1 MSERLPPRWQRVL
14 ELVLRGLPLQRVAE
28 ETGYSYGTVRHIV
41 SDPRFRRAL
50 HRLLD
55 EALEE
60 LRQELVYGPRGSPQG
75 PARPRRARGNR

>member
-14 ELVLRGLPLQRVAE
+14 ELVVRGLPLRRVAE

-60 LRQELVYGPRGSPQG
+60 LRRELVYGPGRGREGS
-75 PARPRRARGNR
+75 PRRARGDR